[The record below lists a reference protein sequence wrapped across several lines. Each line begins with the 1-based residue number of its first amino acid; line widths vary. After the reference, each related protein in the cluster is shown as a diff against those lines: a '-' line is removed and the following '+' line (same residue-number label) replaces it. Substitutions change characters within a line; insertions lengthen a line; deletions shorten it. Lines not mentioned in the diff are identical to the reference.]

1 MVADYLRFLGNTCA
15 GYGAVQKRRVEG
27 RRLLRSTLERELR
40 QDEMRAELAQRSAA
54 EESQR
59 HLLTLA
65 EVARE
70 WTARALLRNEPGVNL
85 IRTPGRKRPM
95 IRVERSVVER
105 ILRRTANPAKSPHA
119 ARCGTP
125 PEGRL

>member
-1 MVADYLRFLGNTCA
+1 M
-15 GYGAVQKRRVEG
+15 
-27 RRLLRSTLERELR
+27 LRSTLERELR
-40 QDEMRAELAQRSAA
+40 QDEMRAGLAQRSAV

-59 HLLTLA
+59 HLLTLV

-70 WTARALLRNEPGVNL
+70 LNVSRWTARALLRNEPGVNL

-105 ILRRTANPAKSPHA
+105 ILRRTAN
-119 ARCGTP
+119 RRG
-125 PEGRL
+125 